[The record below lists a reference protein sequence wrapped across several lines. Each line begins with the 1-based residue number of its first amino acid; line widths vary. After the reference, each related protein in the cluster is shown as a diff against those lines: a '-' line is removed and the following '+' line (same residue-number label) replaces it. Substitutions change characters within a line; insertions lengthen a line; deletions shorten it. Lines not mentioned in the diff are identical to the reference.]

1 MKLDKKS
8 RENWKL
14 AGITLVA
21 AIITGWALDSI
32 LILGIMLASGLLFGF
47 LQRKRRTYERNP
59 DAQGVLDGCV
69 LQIISQKEIYGYE
82 LVQELRNQGFENM
95 VGGTVYPPSE
105 VRKNSLIFSQN
116 KPSPGGPDRK
126 YFYLTDQERLI

>member
-14 AGITLVA
+14 AGITLVT

-47 LQRKRRTYERNP
+47 LAE
-59 DAQGVLDGCV
+59 DEEGL
-69 LQIISQKEIYGYE
+69 
-82 LVQELRNQGFENM
+82 
-95 VGGTVYPPSE
+95 
-105 VRKNSLIFSQN
+105 
-116 KPSPGGPDRK
+116 
-126 YFYLTDQERLI
+126 

>member
-14 AGITLVA
+14 AGITLVM

-47 LQRKRRTYERNP
+47 FAEDEEDL
-59 DAQGVLDGCV
+59 
-69 LQIISQKEIYGYE
+69 
-82 LVQELRNQGFENM
+82 
-95 VGGTVYPPSE
+95 
-105 VRKNSLIFSQN
+105 
-116 KPSPGGPDRK
+116 
-126 YFYLTDQERLI
+126 